1 MPFCH
6 LHVHTEHSLLDGV
19 GKSIDWIKKAKQ
31 LGQAHLALTN
41 HANID
46 GIIQFQNIAR
56 KEGIKPILGCEL
68 YIVPNMFDK
77 KNKTRFHITALI
89 KNETG
94 FQNLC
99 KMLSLA
105 NLKGF
110 YYKPRVD
117 YQTILDNCEGLIFLS
132 GCSKTAL
139 MDEKGGE
146 FLNDLYKK
154 INDNFY
160 YEVQP
165 HNFKEQKDI
174 NQYIIT
180 WFNDGN
186 IVATNDCHYIN
197 EEDDILQEVLLA
209 IQTKAKWNDSDRFKF
224 KIKGLHLKSEKE
236 MYKAF
241 LKQGILNEDQIETAI
256 NNTMEIA
263 KKCENFEIKKKDIW
277 LPAVKGIKDEE
288 GRLEFLCKKGYEKIF
303 NSSFWQNSYKERFI
317 EEFELIKKKDFVRYF
332 LLVHELIEWC
342 KANDIM
348 IGPGRGSVGGSLI
361 AYLIGITT
369 IDPVKYNLLFSR
381 FIDEGRNDLPDIDID
396 FQDDKRHF
404 IREHLEELYGK
415 NNISSVS
422 TFMKMKGRGVI
433 RDVSRVFDVPLKE
446 VDVFAKAIIDD
457 GDDSIQTAISNTK
470 EGEYFQRKYPQV
482 VDLAIKLEG
491 QIRGCSQHAAA
502 IIVSAEDLTQ
512 GTRGNIAMRSN
523 LEVINWDK
531 DDAEF
536 LGLMKLDVLG
546 LNTLTVLSNTKKLI
560 KQNHDKEINFEK
572 IQPNNQQIFEMLS
585 KGETV
590 GVFQFSTWPM
600 TKLAKEIKISN
611 FNDMVAAI
619 ALVRPGP
626 ADSGMTND
634 YIARKHGKK
643 WQKKHK
649 IYEEITRDT
658 FGLIVYQEQ
667 IMQVISKVAGLSY
680 SIADKIRKIVS
691 KQRNVKEFEQY
702 KDIFIAGCKEQE
714 TLSEKEANE
723 FWATLEKH
731 ARYSFNLAHSTEYAM
746 IGYWTAFCKLY
757 YPAEFICANLTY
769 GVERQKEKLVE
780 EAERLGLEVV
790 LPKVGVSNASKW
802 IVKDKKLYVP
812 FIEIKGVGEKTAEN
826 FVSYKSNNNHTKSNK
841 QIGFFSL
848 KNEIEIPEKIISTEK
863 ILRDIGAFGEEP
875 TGDLDYY
882 FSFKVTQTKE
892 VKYPNLKKIN
902 DIISINKLLSL
913 DIEKNQLKG
922 MIQENRYQNPKVLYC
937 EDCELRKECKRPVM
951 SSKGIYNMMICGE
964 APGCISGDSLIDT
977 AFRDKSKFPNGIPIR
992 DLVGKEDIFVYSF
1005 DIENQKMVIA
1015 KAKKIW
1021 RTGVKKVWRITYEWW
1036 FNTPSGRI
1044 LKTDSIKV
1052 SSNHKFLLKKWQH
1065 KNPFKGINKK
1075 NDRDYLSIDEGLSI
1089 GHSLQPFYR
1098 TIGEYCDIGV
1108 KSDQKIRE
1116 NRFLLEYKL
1125 NRKLKNKKE
1134 QCHHIDENKLNDNW
1148 DNLKFNM
1155 IDEHSRH
1162 HTSKNNPMHNL
1173 IHKQKHQSIVQSIE
1187 YKNKMSIK
1195 MKEILKDSVLHQNRL
1210 KQICDT
1216 NPQRRITVKNKHK
1229 NDPIYRYNY
1238 LMGLLKRKNTKNTLK
1253 EIRAKFKLD
1262 FPNESFPP
1270 VDNHKIMSIE
1280 YCGEEEVFDM
1290 EIEKYDNFAV
1300 NGIFVHNSKENEEG
1314 KGFIGKSGDLLWS
1327 SLNKHDLSRRMFHVT
1342 NCVKCWPSETKT
1354 PNSEHIKLCSQWLDD
1369 EIKNLKPK
1377 LCLALG
1383 NIALK
1388 YFKNED
1394 GGIMKLCGTT
1404 EWIEEKKIWVS
1415 WGLHP
1420 SAVLRNPKNKE
1431 LFENGIKNFA
1441 DKINLLGGV

>member
-1 MPFCH
+1 MSFCH
-6 LHVHTEHSLLDGV
+6 LHVHSEHSLLDGV
-19 GKSIDWIKKAKQ
+19 GKSIDWIKKVKQ
-31 LGQAHLALTN
+31 LGQTHLALTN

-46 GIIQFQNIAR
+46 GIIQFQNIAK

-68 YIVPNMFDK
+68 YVVPDMFDK
-77 KNKTRFHITALI
+77 KNKIRFHITTLI
-89 KNETG
+89 KNEIG

-110 YYKPRVD
+110 YYKPRID

-139 MDEKGGE
+139 MDIDGKN
-146 FLNDLYKK
+146 FLWKLFQK
-154 INDNFY
+154 IQDNFY
-160 YEVQP
+160 FEIQP
-165 HNFKEQKDI
+165 HDFELQKEI
-174 NQYIIT
+174 NKRICCYEEVRHSL
-180 WFNDGN
+180 
-186 IVATNDCHYIN
+186 VATNDCHYIN

-209 IQTKAKWNDSDRFKF
+209 IQTKVKWDDNDRFKF
-224 KIKGLHLKSEKE
+224 KVKGLHLRSKKE
-236 MYKAF
+236 MYRAF
-241 LKQGILNEDQIETAI
+241 LKQGVLNEEQIETAL

-263 KKCENFEIKKKDIW
+263 KKCEDFEIKKKDIW
-277 LPAVKGIKDEE
+277 LPTVKGIKDEE
-288 GRLEFLCKKGYEKIF
+288 SYLRNLCYRGYNKIF
-303 NSSFWQNSYKERFI
+303 LSDIKANWTVDWDSTYKERFE
-317 EEFELIKKKDFVRYF
+317 EEFELIKKKGFIRYF
-332 LLVHELIEWC
+332 LLVHELIQWC
-342 KANDIM
+342 KVNDIM

-369 IDPVKYNLLFSR
+369 IDPIKYNLLFSR
-381 FIDEGRNDLPDIDID
+381 FIDEQRNDLPDIDID
-396 FQDDKRHF
+396 FQDDKRHLV
-404 IREHLEELYGK
+404 REHLEELYGK

-422 TFMKMKGRGVI
+422 TFMKMKGRGVV

-446 VDVFAKAIIDD
+446 VDIFAKTIIDD
-457 GDDSIQTAISNTK
+457 GDDSIQAAINSTE
-470 EGEYFQRKYPQV
+470 EGKYFQRKYPQV

-502 IIVSAEDLTQ
+502 LIISAEDLTQ

-536 LGLMKLDVLG
+536 LGLMKLDILG
-546 LNTLTVLSNTKKLI
+546 LNTLTVLSNAKKLI
-560 KQNHDKEINFEK
+560 KENHDKEINFEK
-572 IQPNNQQIFEMLS
+572 IEPNNQQIFEMLS

-649 IYEEITRDT
+649 IYEEITKNT

-667 IMQVISKVAGLSY
+667 IMQVISQVAGLSY

-691 KQRNVKEFEQY
+691 KQRDAKEFEQY
-702 KDIFIAGCKEQE
+702 KNIFIDGCREQE

-723 FWATLEKH
+723 FWAALEKH
-731 ARYSFNLAHSTEYAM
+731 ARYSFNLSHSTEYAM

-769 GVERQKEKLVE
+769 GVEGQKEKMVE
-780 EAERLGLEVV
+780 EAERLGLKII
-790 LPKVGVSNASKW
+790 LPKVGISNAFKW
-802 IVKDKKLYVP
+802 IIKDNNLYVP
-812 FIEIKGVGEKTAEN
+812 FIEIKGVGEKTAEK
-826 FVSYKSNNNHTKSNK
+826 FATYKSNNNYVKKSNK
-841 QIGFFSL
+841 QVGFFSL
-848 KNEIEIPEKIISTEK
+848 KNEETIPEKITSSEK
-863 ILRDIGAFGEEP
+863 ILRDIGAFREEP

-902 DIISINKLLSL
+902 NIISISKLLTL

-922 MIQENRYQNPKVLYC
+922 MIQENRYQNPKILYC
-937 EDCELRKECKRPVM
+937 EDCNLRKECKRPVM
-951 SSKGIYNMMICGE
+951 PSKGIYNIMICGE
-964 APGCISGDSLIDT
+964 APGP
-977 AFRDKSKFPNGIPIR
+977 R
-992 DLVGKEDIFVYSF
+992 
-1005 DIENQKMVIA
+1005 
-1015 KAKKIW
+1015 
-1021 RTGVKKVWRITYEWW
+1021 
-1036 FNTPSGRI
+1036 
-1044 LKTDSIKV
+1044 
-1052 SSNHKFLLKKWQH
+1052 
-1065 KNPFKGINKK
+1065 
-1075 NDRDYLSIDEGLSI
+1075 
-1089 GHSLQPFYR
+1089 
-1098 TIGEYCDIGV
+1098 
-1108 KSDQKIRE
+1108 
-1116 NRFLLEYKL
+1116 
-1125 NRKLKNKKE
+1125 
-1134 QCHHIDENKLNDNW
+1134 
-1148 DNLKFNM
+1148 
-1155 IDEHSRH
+1155 
-1162 HTSKNNPMHNL
+1162 
-1173 IHKQKHQSIVQSIE
+1173 
-1187 YKNKMSIK
+1187 
-1195 MKEILKDSVLHQNRL
+1195 
-1210 KQICDT
+1210 
-1216 NPQRRITVKNKHK
+1216 
-1229 NDPIYRYNY
+1229 
-1238 LMGLLKRKNTKNTLK
+1238 
-1253 EIRAKFKLD
+1253 
-1262 FPNESFPP
+1262 
-1270 VDNHKIMSIE
+1270 
-1280 YCGEEEVFDM
+1280 
-1290 EIEKYDNFAV
+1290 
-1300 NGIFVHNSKENEEG
+1300 ENEEG
-1314 KGFIGKSGDLLWS
+1314 RGFVGKSGDLLWS
-1327 SLNKHDLSRRMFHVT
+1327 SLNKYNLSRRMFHVT

-1354 PNSEHIKLCSQWLDD
+1354 PNSEHIKLCGQWLDD
-1369 EIKNLKPK
+1369 EVRNLRPK

-1404 EWIEEKKIWVS
+1404 EWIEEKKMWIS

-1431 LFENGIKNFA
+1431 LFENGIKNFV